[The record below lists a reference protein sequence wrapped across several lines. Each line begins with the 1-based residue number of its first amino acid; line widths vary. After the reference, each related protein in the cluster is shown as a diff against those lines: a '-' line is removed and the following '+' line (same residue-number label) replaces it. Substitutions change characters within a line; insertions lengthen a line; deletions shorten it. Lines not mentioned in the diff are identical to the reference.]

1 MNVSGICFA
10 TILLTLSDAVR
21 SSLFPKQ
28 ACWKMYLMAVFQGDN
43 AKTQQA
49 QNVKELLRKHEESI
63 SPQNPELNPTK
74 SL

>member
-1 MNVSGICFA
+1 
-10 TILLTLSDAVR
+10 
-21 SSLFPKQ
+21 
-28 ACWKMYLMAVFQGDN
+28 MYLMAVFQGDN
-43 AKTQQA
+43 AKTQLA